1 MPTVAYSS
9 FLCPKDIERGLPQ
22 YPIHLKSHNYPFDE
36 KFLILQR
43 CQWPLNPELQDLYN
57 REFKDPIIV
66 SQIHDYDDY
75 RQILSE
81 FGLPTENAVYD
92 ELTHGQSAPHY
103 WKNHLVNHLR
113 TIQLAKSDYI
123 VFSDGDCYVKDQ
135 LPGKSWVT
143 EGIRKLQSDPSIF
156 VVSPSDGRPHAER
169 DSMMSQQMFLVN
181 TKQMREMEYI
191 PWDGKFIEGG
201 PFQEFYA
208 LLEGFIYRHM
218 KKNGLYRY
226 LLTTEY
232 RWWHLEWH

>member
-22 YPIHLKSHNYPFDE
+22 YPIHLKSHNYAFDE

-43 CQWPLNPELQDLYN
+43 CNIPIEKDEKMLDLFMDIHPVMISTFQYEHYPE
-57 REFKDPIIV
+57 
-66 SQIHDYDDY
+66 
-75 RQILSE
+75 ILSA

-103 WKNHLVNHLR
+103 WKNHIVNHLR

-135 LPGKSWVT
+135 PPGKSWVT

-226 LLTTEY
+226 LLTPEY